1 MYHLDGWSQDHFFIN
16 RFFFLI
22 SISVHFRL
30 ALGCVHVF
38 IFFSAGLA
46 RVINSPHGIW
56 SGHHAVTWS
65 VIRLWTDD
73 LIAVG
78 SSNARFDLRT
88 PPRPTLGNDCKSV
101 YLCWIG
107 FFISSLT
114 RNKGGKHSWSDW
126 WTKRDWCS
134 STSTYYELPILPLAY
149 SKFEPDFDLTVVAI
163 FIAYISILIRH
174 YLLNSF
180 IKITLK
186 RISRCDTRYKWWCV
200 YWMDIRDFY
209 DYVLWRYRLDVRTT
223 EGIV

>member
-107 FFISSLT
+107 FFISPIT
-114 RNKGGKHSWSDW
+114 WNKDV
-126 WTKRDWCS
+126 KRHDPID
-134 STSTYYELPILPLAY
+134 EQKVDRFIPILKCSFFLSWWAGCTY
-149 SKFEPDFDLTVVAI
+149 
-163 FIAYISILIRH
+163 H
-174 YLLNSF
+174 YQGN
-180 IKITLK
+180 
-186 RISRCDTRYKWWCV
+186 C
-200 YWMDIRDFY
+200 WMA
-209 DYVLWRYRLDVRTT
+209 WKH
-223 EGIV
+223 